1 MGHLVLEGTTRPNPP
16 PSWRWFR
23 GIAFWISVGYFHT
36 RRIMESV
43 KIPETAIKFWIQ
55 QIFSKSC
62 KSYIWRIRLG
72 VGWFVCS
79 SHATLFSFASEG
91 MMSLGNGWSSGS
103 QVAQHWF
110 LFNIVSWR
118 EWRVQILPPPQ
129 LIVDSL
135 IGKMLKL
142 MMTTTCVWVQV
153 SKSDGAN
160 SESQDSQ
167 TDEKGKRNAAKT
179 SHSIRWQGNK
189 IRRRLLQVLAS
200 RRKKQGA
207 IEAMIIM
214 IQVAFITLQWLL
226 QKLACSLHIW
236 NRFLHSSTHNDEPN
250 LDLWCFLH
258 FSVYLDNSSKHIW

>member
-160 SESQDSQ
+160 SEPQDSE
-167 TDEKGKRNAAKT
+167 TDEGGKRRNAAKT

-207 IEAMIIM
+207 IEAIIM
-214 IQVAFITLQWLL
+214 IQVASPYNDYFRSLLALSTFGTDFFI
-226 QKLACSLHIW
+226 
-236 NRFLHSSTHNDEPN
+236 HSSTK
-250 LDLWCFLH
+250 LQWWTKLGFVV
-258 FSVYLDNSSKHIW
+258 FSPLFCLFG